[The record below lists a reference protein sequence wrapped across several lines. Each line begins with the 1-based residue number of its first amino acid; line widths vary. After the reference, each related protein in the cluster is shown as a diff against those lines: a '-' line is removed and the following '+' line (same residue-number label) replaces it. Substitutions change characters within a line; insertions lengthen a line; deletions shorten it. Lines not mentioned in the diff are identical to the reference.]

1 MCGEL
6 GGKRVELGGNGLARN
21 ERRQTPS
28 VTKVRLSCGAKVS
41 KVGVSQIPL
50 GTPQVLLCVNVTY
63 QLLKKES
70 HFYES
75 CLRD

>member
-28 VTKVRLSCGAKVS
+28 VAKVRLSCGAKVS

-63 QLLKKES
+63 N
-70 HFYES
+70 
-75 CLRD
+75 C

>member
-1 MCGEL
+1 
-6 GGKRVELGGNGLARN
+6 VELGGNGVAGN
-21 ERRQTPS
+21 ERSQTPS
-28 VTKVRLSCGAKVS
+28 VTKVRWSWGAKVS
-41 KVGVSQIPL
+41 KDGVSQIPL